1 MTDHKIGKSL
11 WRIEP
16 LSKPAEAHMA
26 DAVEMVGGEQVRRV
40 SLPQLDYTVLLA
52 RNSYLAQ
59 NGKEPNLFDLAQ
71 PLALP
76 TTAVESA
83 MLRLAAAGIIPP
95 PERRV
100 MQ

>member
-1 MTDHKIGKSL
+1 MSKSV

-16 LSKPAEAHMA
+16 LSKPSEGHMA
-26 DAVEMVGGEQVRRV
+26 DAVEIVGGEPMRRV

-59 NGKEPNLFDLAQ
+59 NEHEPSMFDLAG

-76 TTAVESA
+76 SAAVEA
-83 MLRLAAAGIIPP
+83 ALIRLAAAGIVPK
-95 PERRV
+95 PEHRSI
-100 MQ
+100 Q

>member
-1 MTDHKIGKSL
+1 MSKSL

-16 LSKPAEAHMA
+16 LSRPSEAHTA
-26 DAVEMVGGEQVRRV
+26 DVLEIVEGEVVRRV

-59 NGKEPNLFDLAQ
+59 RDSEPTMFDLAG

-76 TTAVESA
+76 SAAVEA
-83 MLRLAAAGIIPP
+83 ALIRLAAAGIIPE

-100 MQ
+100 IQ